1 MKVNLPIILCA
12 GLLILGVGCKSTGP
26 RFDPYLLPG
35 QLPGGYD
42 SNVVFTTLQSTN
54 QVDPDLL
61 APPEDFYRL
70 GPGDVIDIEVVGDP
84 QSPASVLVGPD
95 GKAYYSIL
103 PGMLVWGLTLAETT
117 ELLETS
123 LEEYILVRPEV
134 SVTLR
139 TVASQRIWILGNVQ
153 QPGVYLL
160 DIPRT
165 ILEAVSG
172 AGGVVTIA
180 GNSQELGDLAN
191 SFIMRDGQLLP
202 IDMERLFHLGDLS
215 QNIYLQPGDY
225 IYIRPAVAREI
236 YVLGAVLYPN
246 VVPHGAKASVVSAI
260 ASVGG
265 PVRYA
270 YLQRVAVIRG
280 SISNPSIAIVNYQAM
295 IKGKAP
301 DVHLQPGDIV
311 YVPFVPWQK
320 LLQFGEVILNEFVR
334 TVALNEGIRAGGG
347 TGTVNVSVSGGN
359 PATPAPPTPAS
370 TSQ

>member
-1 MKVNLPIILCA
+1 
-12 GLLILGVGCKSTGP
+12 
-26 RFDPYLLPG
+26 
-35 QLPGGYD
+35 
-42 SNVVFTTLQSTN
+42 
-54 QVDPDLL
+54 
-61 APPEDFYRL
+61 
-70 GPGDVIDIEVVGDP
+70 
-84 QSPASVLVGPD
+84 VGPD

-103 PGMLVWGLTLAETT
+103 PGLLVWGLTLAETK

-123 LEEYILVRPEV
+123 LEEYILVRPEI

-139 TVASQRIWILGNVQ
+139 SVASQRIWILGNVQ
-153 QPGVYLL
+153 QPGVYVL
-160 DIPRT
+160 DMPRT

-172 AGGVVTIA
+172 AGGVVTVP

-191 SFIMRDGQLLP
+191 SFIMRDGQLLQV
-202 IDMERLFHLGDLS
+202 DLERLFHLGDLS
-215 QNIYLQPGDY
+215 QNVYLQPGDY

-236 YVLGAVLYPN
+236 FVLGAVLYPN

-280 SISNPSIAIVNYQAM
+280 SIANPSIALVNYRDM
-295 IKGKAP
+295 IRGKAP
-301 DVHLQPGDIV
+301 DVRLQPGDIV

-347 TGTVNVSVSGGN
+347 TQSVNVTVGGGS
-359 PATPAPPTPAS
+359 PTTAPPPPPP